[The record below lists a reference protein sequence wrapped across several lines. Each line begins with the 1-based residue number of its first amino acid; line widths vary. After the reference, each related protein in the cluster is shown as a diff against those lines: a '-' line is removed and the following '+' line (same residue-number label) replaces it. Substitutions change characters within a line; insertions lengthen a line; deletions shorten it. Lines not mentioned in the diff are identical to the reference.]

1 MKFLL
6 ALSLV
11 VVSWM
16 PMNAANPIPWQMKVQ
31 QELPLL
37 GHRNWIVIVDSAY
50 PLQTSPGI
58 ETVETGTDQL
68 TVVREVL
75 QAIAHSRHVRPVI
88 FMDAELPFVTE
99 KQATGVTKYRG
110 EIQSALGGLPVNS
123 VLHEQ
128 LIHQMNQTSSTFHV
142 LILKTTLTIP
152 YTSVFLRLDCK
163 YWSDAAEQELR
174 KEMKDRGSASSTL
187 PPR

>member
-1 MKFLL
+1 MKFLF
-6 ALSLV
+6 ALPLIV
-11 VVSWM
+11 FSWL
-16 PMNAANPIPWQMKVQ
+16 PMNAANPIPWQTRVQ

-58 ETVETGTDQL
+58 ETIDTGTDQL
-68 TVVREVL
+68 AVLREVL
-75 QAIAHSRHVRPVI
+75 HSIAHSRQVTPVV
-88 FMDAELPFVTE
+88 FMDAELPYVTE
-99 KQATGVTKYRG
+99 ENAPGVVNYRG
-110 EIQSALGGLPVNS
+110 DLKAALGDIPIHS

-128 LIHQMNQTSSTFHV
+128 LIQQMNQTSNSFHV

-163 YWSDAAEQELR
+163 YWSDTAEQELR
-174 KEMKDRGSASSTL
+174 QRMKSRPADSSNPGT
-187 PPR
+187 P